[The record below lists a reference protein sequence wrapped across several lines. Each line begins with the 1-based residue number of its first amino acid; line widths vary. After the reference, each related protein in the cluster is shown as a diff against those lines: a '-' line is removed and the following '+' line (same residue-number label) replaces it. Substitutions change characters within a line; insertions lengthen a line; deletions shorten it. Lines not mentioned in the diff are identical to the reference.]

1 MRIRPYGSE
10 YQLVAPNHT
19 FAKSEVSIGVRRFK
33 LTAEPVTQ
41 ALSSNIQLKAWGYDG
56 GTPGPVIV
64 AFEGETVEI
73 EIINRTTQRTSVHW
87 HGLIVPNDMDGV
99 PEIGEGPYIDPGKS
113 FTYRFTLLQSGTYMY
128 HSHVNPLQELMGI
141 VGMFV
146 ILPRTTPHVARDY
159 VLMLQ
164 EWGIKKSGS
173 SMSSMGTS
181 SSMNMPAPTQDV
193 EPHVYE
199 VDPQAM
205 DYDYFTI
212 NGKVYPET
220 SPLRCRYG
228 ETIRIRLGN
237 LSMDS
242 HPMHLHGHTFRDIA
256 ADGNSLPVPLFKDTM
271 NVAPGETWDIEF
283 EANNPGN
290 WAFHCHKPHHI
301 TDSHQPKLGGMF
313 TYVKY
318 V

>member
-1 MRIRPYGSE
+1 MQIRPYGNQ
-10 YQLVAPNHT
+10 YRLVAPNNT
-19 FAKSEVSIGVRRFK
+19 FATHELKAGVRRFQ
-33 LTAEPVTQ
+33 LTAGPVTQ
-41 ALSSNIQLKAWGYDG
+41 VLGSSIQLKAWGYDG
-56 GTPGPVIV
+56 GTPGPVLV

-73 EIINRTTQRTSVHW
+73 EVINRTTQRTSVHW
-87 HGLIVPNDMDGV
+87 HGLIVPNKMDGV

-113 FTYRFTLLQSGTYMY
+113 FTYRFKLLQSGTYMY
-128 HSHVNPLQELMGI
+128 HSHVNPLQELMGL

-146 ILPRTTPHVARDY
+146 ILPRTTPPVTRDY

-164 EWGIKKSGS
+164 EWGIKKGQ
-173 SMSSMGTS
+173 SSMGATS
-181 SSMNMPAPTQDV
+181 GMNMSTSAQGT

-205 DYDYFTI
+205 DFDYFTI
-212 NGKVYPET
+212 NGKMFPET

-228 ETIRIRLGN
+228 EVIRIRLGN
-237 LSMDS
+237 LSMNS
-242 HPMHLHGHTFRDIA
+242 HPMHLHGHVFRVTA
-256 ADGNSLPVPLFKDTM
+256 ADGNSLPAPFFKDTM

-318 V
+318 VD